1 MSVNAR
7 YSILEVSEHQ
17 VGARYSIVSV
27 AETPENTI
35 VARYSIV
42 TVSRTPTIL
51 TLTVTP
57 Q

>member
-1 MSVNAR
+1 MGKVLCEVGTSNA
-7 YSILEVSEHQ
+7 
-17 VGARYSIVSV
+17 V
-27 AETPENTI
+27 AEASENPI